1 MTSKGLV
8 IDEFTY
14 GWKSISLLQGY
25 KASSARPSGII
36 SLNMKMQEEDVRMV
50 AVVAGNE
57 VREILI
63 PR

>member
-1 MTSKGLV
+1 
-8 IDEFTY
+8 
-14 GWKSISLLQGY
+14 
-25 KASSARPSGII
+25 
-36 SLNMKMQEEDVRMV
+36 MKMQEEDVRMV